1 MLILDKQKA
10 VERVMALTL
19 GGTDS
24 APMHDP
30 SQALSVHSHAR
41 TYHRVATY
49 DRTAVPVP
57 LRRAD
62 RRRRR
67 MRLLDGPSPA

>member
-19 GGTDS
+19 GDTDS
-24 APMHDP
+24 AP
-30 SQALSVHSHAR
+30 LSHLNEAPAVHAHAR

-67 MRLLDGPSPA
+67 MRPLERPSPA